1 MLFILIPTGSAT
13 NDIAINDQ
21 EVNKENTKDVTNEI
35 IEEKPTSLN
44 VKIEESIEN
53 KDGKVRFN
61 IKTNLPN
68 KTELT
73 VGISEISNGDYNG
86 QTKAIVT
93 NGEAQTE
100 WFSNKGEPLNGGEYK
115 LSISMSIPSTQSE
128 EVQKVVGKNG
138 EYLEGDLVIK
148 NNGSFY
154 VSMEKT
160 ITLDNTIS
168 EEEKVKQEE
177 VEEQIT
183 KNTQDVYTN
192 EIEQIVNSIIMREL
206 SGNITNTTLESLR
219 INENLGTDSNEDVI
233 VLADLSWSTKN
244 LEKMTREMLEMYS
257 DHLAVNLSSQL
268 ADGSEI
274 ALFWKAEYTGLNI
287 KHSYYIKNGNAYKQ

>member
-1 MLFILIPTGSAT
+1 
-13 NDIAINDQ
+13 
-21 EVNKENTKDVTNEI
+21 
-35 IEEKPTSLN
+35 
-44 VKIEESIEN
+44 
-53 KDGKVRFN
+53 
-61 IKTNLPN
+61 
-68 KTELT
+68 
-73 VGISEISNGDYNG
+73 
-86 QTKAIVT
+86 
-93 NGEAQTE
+93 
-100 WFSNKGEPLNGGEYK
+100 
-115 LSISMSIPSTQSE
+115 
-128 EVQKVVGKNG
+128 
-138 EYLEGDLVIK
+138 
-148 NNGSFY
+148 
-154 VSMEKT
+154 MEKT

-183 KNTQDVYTN
+183 KNTQDVDTN